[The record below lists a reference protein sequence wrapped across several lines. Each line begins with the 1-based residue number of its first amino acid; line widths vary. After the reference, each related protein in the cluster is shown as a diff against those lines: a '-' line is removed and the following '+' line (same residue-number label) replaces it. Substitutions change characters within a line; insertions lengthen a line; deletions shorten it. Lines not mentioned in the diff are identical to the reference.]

1 MQLCG
6 AACTVGA
13 GNTARW
19 TGHAL
24 PPPAST
30 AFPQEPLGEE
40 KQGGL
45 GAAVVPEPPSG
56 PFPHLH
62 EGRGRRETPARQ
74 SCMCRIKAA
83 LRREEALQ
91 AFTERAALAR
101 GSLMGHKFLGRIVA
115 C

>member
-1 MQLCG
+1 MHGGRWQHCPLDRACFAIACQYGVSAG
-6 AACTVGA
+6 AT
-13 GNTARW
+13 
-19 TGHAL
+19 
-24 PPPAST
+24 
-30 AFPQEPLGEE
+30 GEE

-45 GAAVVPEPPSG
+45 GAAVPEPPSG
-56 PFPHLH
+56 PFPRLH

-91 AFTERAALAR
+91 AFTERAALAH